1 MNILITGFKTILL
14 LFLTIPTLFGILLTR
29 SAWRMKYFVT
39 GVGTVV
45 DAKVTE
51 RVTVDNEVAHS
62 IEIKMKYEVDG
73 KNYERPPCFSSRS
86 GLAGLAGL
94 HTYEDYVQELKAYP
108 IGARLEIFYDPDE
121 PESYTL
127 QGDSGPEQWG
137 CAALVL
143 VPSLVALATVLL
155 GW

>member
-1 MNILITGFKTILL
+1 MNILITAFKTILL
-14 LFLTIPTLFGILLTR
+14 LFLTIPTLFGILMTR

-45 DAKVTE
+45 EAKVTE
-51 RVTVDNEVAHS
+51 RVTVDNEVARS

-73 KNYERPPCFSSRS
+73 KTYERRPCFSSRS
-86 GLAGLAGL
+86 GLAGL
-94 HTYEDYVQELKAYP
+94 HTYEDYAQELKAYP

-137 CAALVL
+137 CALI
-143 VPSLVALATVLL
+143 VLL
-155 GW
+155 SSLAAIAVMIWGW